1 MQERLQKILAHAGV
15 ASRRKAEEMI
25 LQGRVSVNGS
35 LVTELGAKADP
46 QSTTSSKPTVR
57 RSACRPDS
65 FTCCFTNRKT

>member
-25 LQGRVSVNGS
+25 VQGRVSVNGT

-46 QSTTSSKPTVR
+46 EHDVIKADGKKIRIPTRFVM
-57 RSACRPDS
+57 
-65 FTCCFTNRKT
+65 CCFTSRRM

>member
-46 QSTTSSKPTVR
+46 EHDVIKATAR
-57 RSACRPDS
+57 RSEYRRGLS
-65 FTCCFTNRKT
+65 MCCFTSRRT